1 VKSLWTG
8 KHPVRKLWAMK
19 TVFRWTWAALLVPA
33 LLLGACGGGDDDSG
47 ATEKSY
53 DEGNV
58 RMAIETLDTGLLKG
72 HSFAEAAE
80 GWTVQAVHVTAETRE
95 GQKWPVIEIPEETTP
110 AKATLFFEVTI
121 GELPR
126 GEQITVT
133 TTTTFKNDSGEE
145 AERTAADSW
154 PP

>member
-1 VKSLWTG
+1 MKSLWTG
-8 KHPVRKLWAMK
+8 NQLLRKLWAMK

-33 LLLGACGGGDDDSG
+33 LLLGACGGGDDSDT
-47 ATEKSY
+47 TEKSY
-53 DEGNV
+53 EEGNV

-80 GWTVQAVHVTAETRE
+80 GWTVEAIHVTAETE
-95 GQKWPVIEIPEETTP
+95 TGQKWPVIEIPEETT
-110 AKATLFFEVTI
+110 AEKATLFFEVTI

-126 GEQITVT
+126 GQQVTMT
-133 TTTTFKNDSGEE
+133 TTTTFKNGSGEQV
-145 AERTAADSW
+145 ERTAADAW